1 MTAIQQAN
9 HRSFLLSILLGR
21 NATCGHEKDY
31 GFQAGTR
38 AFCPWRE
45 VGNRCKQPTSEL
57 HTRYKLEVL
66 EIRDTIVRW
75 PGVLWEHQL
84 NGFRRFDL
92 MLGILGH
99 LGVAGASLG
108 VTVSFGTDFVVLAFC
123 LLLATFAYL
132 GASVTVSSG
141 LNAEVALNT
150 QDF

>member
-1 MTAIQQAN
+1 
-9 HRSFLLSILLGR
+9 
-21 NATCGHEKDY
+21 
-31 GFQAGTR
+31 
-38 AFCPWRE
+38 
-45 VGNRCKQPTSEL
+45 
-57 HTRYKLEVL
+57 
-66 EIRDTIVRW
+66 
-75 PGVLWEHQL
+75 
-84 NGFRRFDL
+84 

-141 LNAEVALNT
+141 LNAGVALNT